1 MAADRMLV
9 QGAGQV
15 AQASGAGNL
24 AASKAMSN
32 IGKDIT
38 QRAVTYMDEK
48 AAEAKKEK
56 EEEELKQDQ
65 NGARFDAWSDKVL
78 TNGSKLSDAEY
89 GGLYE
94 NLQEDRQAF
103 IDGDKKTRALIIK
116 RTNEKASSY
125 EEYNGLVD
133 DVAVLGD
140 KDNMN
145 GFSEVFKKSDE
156 GALFIDVMEGKTRL
170 TPNPEA
176 QEGDSNDMGVMM
188 NDNWMSIQDLKTL
201 ATDNTIDSSSKEI
214 FQAIGQKFFM
224 QTGDDKFDPTKPF
237 PTNEA
242 RKVITDQINTG
253 NLKSMQRDPM
263 FGTTSFLED
272 RKEGLVNGNVTYEDL
287 GITEDM
293 LLDYPDIDVADG
305 IDEDEADMLMQS
317 LQGNEKLLKEE
328 MVDYFTMYAENQWK
342 QGGNYVET
350 DGVFDPNTGENIMK

>member
-9 QGAGQV
+9 QGAGQAAMADV
-15 AQASGAGNL
+15 AGNL
-24 AASKAMSN
+24 VASKAMSN

-38 QRAVTYMDEK
+38 KRAVTYMDEK
-48 AAEAKKEK
+48 AAKAEKEK
-56 EEEELKQDQ
+56 EEEKLKEDQ

-89 GGLYE
+89 SSLFE

-125 EEYNGLVD
+125 ADYSGLVN

-145 GFSEVFKKSDE
+145 GFSDVFKKSDE

-170 TPNPEA
+170 VSNPDA
-176 QEGDSNDMGVMM
+176 QEGDSNDMGIMM
-188 NDNWMSIQDLKTL
+188 GDSWMSIQDLKTL

-253 NLKSMQRDPM
+253 NLKSMMRDPM

-272 RKEGLVNGNVTYEDL
+272 RKEGLVNGSVTYEDL
-287 GITEDM
+287 GITLDM
-293 LLDYPDIDVADG
+293 FPDDPDAQDWLTDG
-305 IDEDEADMLMQS
+305 IDEDEANLLMET
-317 LQGNEKLLKEE
+317 LQGDEKLLKEE

-342 QGGNYVET
+342 QGGNFEQISTT
-350 DGVFDPNTGENIMK
+350 DDDGNVID